1 MAREGE
7 GKRIQVESF
16 IMRARK
22 CGLITGPG
30 IWNSNMGRPTV
41 TIVDYDA
48 GNVKSVQRACR
59 KVGIEAEI
67 SADPE
72 AVVNSDKV
80 IFPGVGSAVSAVDTL
95 QSRGL
100 DEALKEF
107 YQRGNALLGICL
119 GLQIALEHTEEGDK
133 DCLGLLAGA
142 CQRFE
147 FSQRSIKV
155 PHIGWNELE
164 VLQSHPMLKNIQCGD
179 EFYFV
184 HSYYAR
190 VEDSNNVF
198 GITQYGDIEFCSII
212 GKDNF
217 FATQF
222 HLEKSGEIGLKLLAE
237 FANWEGGTC

>member
-1 MAREGE
+1 MSRC
-7 GKRIQVESF
+7 R
-16 IMRARK
+16 
-22 CGLITGPG
+22 
-30 IWNSNMGRPTV
+30 V

-48 GNVKSVQRACR
+48 GNLKSVQRACQ
-59 KVGIEAEI
+59 KVGIHADI

-72 AVVNSDKV
+72 IVIKSDKV

-95 QSRGL
+95 HSRGL
-100 DEALKEF
+100 DEALIHF
-107 YQRGNALLGICL
+107 YQRGNPLLGICL
-119 GLQIALEHTEEGDK
+119 GLQIALDHTEEGDK
-133 DCLGLLAGA
+133 DCLGLIGGA

-147 FSQRSIKV
+147 FSDRSNKV
-155 PHIGWNELE
+155 PQIGWNEVE
-164 VLQSHPMLKNIQCGD
+164 VRQQHPMLKSIESGD

-190 VEDSNNVF
+190 LEKIDEVF
-198 GITQYGDIEFCSII
+198 GLTRYGDVEFASVI

-237 FANWEGGTC
+237 FADWEGGTC